1 MTMPLMVLVLLVL
14 ATLAMFAYRK
24 FISRDTDE
32 LVHLGEGSVQ
42 ASAKQ
47 VAYDKNVTQV
57 DKIVK
62 ILMIVTIVYGVALGV
77 FMIVQQLNG
86 GAGNPS

>member
-1 MTMPLMVLVLLVL
+1 MSMPLIFLTLLVL

-24 FISRDTDE
+24 FVSRDTDE

-47 VAYDKNVTQV
+47 VAYDKTVSQV

-62 ILMIVTIVYGVALGV
+62 VLIIATVVYGIALGA
-77 FMIVQQLNG
+77 FMIYQQLNS
-86 GAGNPS
+86 AGPS